1 MIQFRLP
8 LGPIGDNA
16 RNYNSLTDML
26 QTMPDS
32 IASGGVRY
40 LEIASRYAGQR
51 LDNFLLRELK
61 GAPKSLI
68 YRIVRKG
75 EVRLNGGRVQPDR
88 RLQTGDVLRIPPV
101 RLTERAEQPFRPSP
115 GLAEQLRTAVLYED
129 REVLILNKPAG
140 LAVHKG
146 SGVDHGV
153 IEALRALRPDEAF
166 LELAHRLDRDT
177 SGCLALAKTAAAL
190 RLIQDAFRAGH
201 VEKRYLALVRGYWNH
216 GPCEVNLPLRRNLLR
231 GGERM
236 VEVMDDGK
244 PAQTRFSPVSLFK
257 PASLLEVRIATGR
270 THQIRVHA
278 AHLEHPLAGDDKY
291 GDAGF
296 NRMMAEQCGLR
307 RLFLH
312 AHSLS
317 LPLGGRDLAVS
328 APLDAELKAVLDHLQ
343 PAGRRRD

>member
-1 MIQFRLP
+1 
-8 LGPIGDNA
+8 
-16 RNYNSLTDML
+16 
-26 QTMPDS
+26 MPDS
-32 IASGGVRY
+32 IASGGVRH
-40 LEIASRYAGQR
+40 LEIASNYAGQR

-101 RLTERAEQPFRPSP
+101 RLNERQEQPLRPSP
-115 GLAEQLRTAVLYED
+115 GLAEQLRAAVLYED
-129 REVLILNKPAG
+129 REILILNKPAG

-146 SGVDHGV
+146 SGVDYGV
-153 IEALRALRPDEAF
+153 IEALRALRPNEPF

-177 SGCLALAKTAAAL
+177 SGCLALAKTAVVL
-190 RLIQDAFRAGH
+190 RLIQDAFRIGQ
-201 VEKRYLALVRGYWNH
+201 VEKRYLALVRDYWNH
-216 GPCEVNLPLRRNLLR
+216 GPREVNLPLRRNLLR

-244 PAQTRFSPVSLFK
+244 PAQTRFNPVSLFK

-278 AHLEHPLAGDDKY
+278 AHLDHPLAGDDKY

-296 NRMMAEQCGLR
+296 NRMMADQYGLR

-312 AHSLS
+312 AHSLN
-317 LPLGGRDLAVS
+317 LPLGGRDIAVS
-328 APLDAELKAVLDHLQ
+328 APLDAELRAVLDHLQ
-343 PAGRRRD
+343 PAGHRRD